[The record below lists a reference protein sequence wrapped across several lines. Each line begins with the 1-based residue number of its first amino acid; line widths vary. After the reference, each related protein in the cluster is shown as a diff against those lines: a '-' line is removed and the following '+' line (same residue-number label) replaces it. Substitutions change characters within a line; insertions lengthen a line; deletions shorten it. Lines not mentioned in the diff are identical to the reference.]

1 MSMKKVSLIMTTYN
15 SHDNFKKSIESAL
28 AQDYPCIELVIVD
41 GGSTDGT
48 VDLIKKYVSIIEN
61 NNGGYKNFSIIW
73 VSEKDNGI
81 YDGMNKGI
89 RMSSGD
95 VIAVFNDEF
104 TCRDAISKF
113 MHIIDAGDFDAVHS
127 DLVYAD
133 GDKWKR
139 YWHMPNGNILLGWM
153 PAHPT
158 LYIKREIYEK
168 YGLYKTQYRS
178 SSDYEFMIRI
188 LRDGTLKLGY
198 IPKVLIKMF
207 YGGTSSAGISGYARN
222 TKEAYQ
228 ALVSNKVKFSLFII
242 FCRVVRT
249 LWQYIIATKM
259 QHTIENE
266 KKQ

>member
-1 MSMKKVSLIMTTYN
+1 MSIKKVSLIMTTYN

-28 AQDYPCIELVIVD
+28 MQDYPYVELVIVD

-61 NNGGYKNFSIIW
+61 ENSVYKNISVIW
-73 VSEKDNGI
+73 VSEKDDGI

-89 RMSSGD
+89 RMASGD

-104 TCRDAISKF
+104 TCRDAISQF

-133 GDKWKR
+133 GDKLKR
-139 YWHMPNGNILLGWM
+139 YWHMPNGNIRLGWM

-168 YGLYKTQYRS
+168 YGLYNTVYRS

-207 YGGTSSAGISGYARN
+207 YGGTSNAGVNGYIRN
-222 TKEAYQ
+222 TQEAYQ
-228 ALVSNKVKFSLFII
+228 ALVSNKVNFPLFII
-242 FCRVVRT
+242 ACRVIRT
-249 LWQYIIATKM
+249 LGQYVIAIRV
-259 QHTIENE
+259 QHTKESD
-266 KKQ
+266 KV